1 MRNWLILLIL
11 LIVSACNTTAPT
23 ATETRQS
30 TGVTAVP
37 VINFDVSDEV
47 QANELIEATTPA
59 IATQE
64 SISCPSAPPIRLII
78 QERGRVTD
86 NNETLNL
93 RNGPGVSFEILTA
106 LDPRDEFVVIGGP
119 SCDGEFAW
127 FRVRYRTLLGWLA
140 EGDFE
145 EYYVEPYLTG

>member
-1 MRNWLILLIL
+1 MRHWLILLIL
-11 LIVSACNTTAPT
+11 LALSACTTMPT
-23 ATETRQS
+23 ATPTRQS
-30 TGVTAVP
+30 TGVTAIP
-37 VINFDVSDEV
+37 VINFDETDTPQTTEP
-47 QANELIEATTPA
+47 IDITAT
-59 IATQE
+59 IVATQE
-64 SISCPSAPPIRLII
+64 TISCPSAPPIRLII

-119 SCDGEFAW
+119 SCDGEFSW
-127 FRVRYRTLLGWLA
+127 FRVRFGRLFGWLA

-145 EYYVEPYLTG
+145 DYYVEPYLTG